1 MVHTWIVLRNDRVTE
16 KCVNSRVTRLFKN
29 KKAYFYGDYD
39 LDVYLGSKHDDM
51 SLEATV
57 AKVIDRGTGWLRNIK
72 VEKKVPGAYNR
83 IDSIISE
90 FGRVDD
96 DQLHKFL
103 PRKESGVLKQS
114 FVYRKDGNFSLI
126 ACESER
132 FYYVFAF
139 ATS

>member
-16 KCVNSRVTRLFKN
+16 KCLNSRVTRLFKN
-29 KKAYFYGDYD
+29 KKAFFYGDYD
-39 LDVYLGSKHDDM
+39 LDVYLGSKHDDG

-57 AKVIDRGTGWLRNIK
+57 QKVIDRGGGWLRNIK
-72 VEKKVPGAYNR
+72 VEKRELGAYRR

-103 PRKESGVLKQS
+103 PRKESGALKQS
-114 FVYRKDGNFSLI
+114 FVYRKDGNFIFI
-126 ACESER
+126 ACETER

>member
-16 KCVNSRVTRLFKN
+16 KCLNSRVTRLFKN
-29 KKAYFYGDYD
+29 KKAFFYGDYD
-39 LDVYLGSKHDDM
+39 LDVYLGSKHDYA
-51 SLEATV
+51 SLEAAV
-57 AKVIDRGTGWLRNIK
+57 AKVLDKCGGWVCQVT
-72 VEKKVPGAYNR
+72 VEKRVPGAYNR
-83 IDSIISE
+83 INSIISE

-103 PRKESGVLKQS
+103 PHKESGMLKQS
-114 FVYRKDGNFSLI
+114 FVYRKDGNFTLI
-126 ACESER
+126 ACETER